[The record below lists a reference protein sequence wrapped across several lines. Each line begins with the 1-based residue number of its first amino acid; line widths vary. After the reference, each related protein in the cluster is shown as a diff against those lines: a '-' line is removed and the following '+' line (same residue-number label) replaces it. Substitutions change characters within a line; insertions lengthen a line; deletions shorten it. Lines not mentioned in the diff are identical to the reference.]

1 MSKIRKGLK
10 KMSKLEAVAAQRAK
24 REYYL
29 HGEGLYVYRNRTNG
43 TLTLPK
49 PTAKGLVEVDVN
61 GEWEGDNYYMFLV
74 RQNMAALVRTIKEP
88 DFKEEIQSETKTA
101 ERKEEMNEKL
111 ILDQPDFVTSEGKVE
126 HVVSEPKKKKDTK
139 VATKQRVTS
148 KLEENKEVLL
158 NDDPL
163 DGVQILG

>member
-1 MSKIRKGLK
+1 
-10 KMSKLEAVAAQRAK
+10 MSKLEAVAAQRAK

-43 TLTLPK
+43 TLNLPK
-49 PTAKGLVEVDVN
+49 PTKSGLVEVAIG

-74 RQNMAALVRTIKEP
+74 RNNMAALVRTISDPVVQEVVVPETIVIEESVITEGKENM
-88 DFKEEIQSETKTA
+88 Q
-101 ERKEEMNEKL
+101 NKL
-111 ILDQPDFVTSEGKVE
+111 ILDQPECVTSEGKVE
-126 HVVSEPKKKKDTK
+126 HVIVEPKNKTK
-139 VATKQRVTS
+139 EKVTKQKSS
-148 KLEENKEVLL
+148 KFDENKEILL

>member
-1 MSKIRKGLK
+1 
-10 KMSKLEAVAAQRAK
+10 MSKLEAVAAQRAK

-43 TLTLPK
+43 TLNLPK
-49 PTAKGLVEVDVN
+49 PTKSGLVEVAIG

-74 RQNMAALVRTIKEP
+74 RNNMAALVRTISDPVIQEVVLEPVVEESVITEGKENM
-88 DFKEEIQSETKTA
+88 Q
-101 ERKEEMNEKL
+101 NKL
-111 ILDQPDFVTSEGKVE
+111 ILDQPECVTSEGKVE
-126 HVVSEPKKKKDTK
+126 HVIVEPKNKTKEK
-139 VATKQRVTS
+139 VAKQKTS
-148 KLEENKEVLL
+148 KFDENKEILL